1 VGTFALKLLG
11 GASLTGPSGP
21 LSGRVVQRRQVALLA
36 LLGGSRSSPLTRDK
50 AVAILWPESTAAN
63 ARASLSDTLHI
74 LHKALGDEAI
84 VLSSDDLRLN
94 PEVVWCDV
102 QAFRAA
108 LREGRPGEALD
119 MYEGPFLDGFH
130 FTAALE
136 LDRWLDGERD
146 ALRRE
151 ARGAA
156 DALAAEREATGDLA
170 GAVWAARRA
179 LALEPHDETAV
190 RMLMRLLAA
199 AGDRGAAV
207 ETYEAF
213 ARALQADLELEPS
226 PETLEMAQ
234 WIREGRIPSTIS
246 GSARLEAIGPAD
258 ARGDDGGGEEPGHH
272 LRQGPASP
280 PEPEEA
286 AKTARFRLRILG
298 GLALDG
304 PAGAATPLPLQRR
317 AGAVLAVLAVCGDLG
332 CTLDRLSALL
342 WPEEDAPRSRHRLRD
357 TLRTIRRALGPEALL
372 SVGEIVRMDPAAVSS
387 DVQEFTEALAAGR
400 LAEAVSAYRGPLLDG
415 VRLEE
420 APGFERWVDEERA
433 RLSRECQ
440 EALKRLAKRAELE
453 GRWDGAA
460 DWWARALALDPLN
473 TRFVV
478 RRMVALARGGD
489 RANAIR
495 EGEAHRR
502 RLKSEMGLEPDA
514 AFLEELERIYR
525 AEVGTAAFF
534 TPLPLRVAPKEGTPP
549 EPEG

>member
-1 VGTFALKLLG
+1 VFTLKLLG
-11 GASLTGPSGP
+11 GASLAGPSGP
-21 LSGRVVQRRQVALLA
+21 MSGRAVQRRQMALLA
-36 LLGGSRSSPLTRDK
+36 LLGGSRTSPLARDK
-50 AVAILWPESTAAN
+50 VVAILWPESPSKQ
-63 ARASLSDTLHI
+63 ARKSLSDAVHVLS
-74 LHKALGDEAI
+74 KALGNDAI
-84 VLSSDDLRLN
+84 QQTGNGLSLN
-94 PEVVWCDV
+94 PEVVRCDV
-102 QAFRAA
+102 RAFRASLESGEPADA
-108 LREGRPGEALD
+108 LAL
-119 MYEGPFLDGFH
+119 YEGPFLDGFH
-130 FTAALE
+130 FPGAVEFDYWA
-136 LDRWLDGERD
+136 DGERD
-146 ALRRE
+146 ALLRE

-156 DALAAEREATGDLA
+156 DRLAAEREAAGDLV
-170 GAVWAARRA
+170 GAVGWARRA
-179 LALEPHDETAV
+179 LSMEPHDETAV

-207 ETYEAF
+207 EAYDAF
-213 ARALQADLELEPS
+213 AKGLRTDLELEPS

-234 WIREGRIPSTIS
+234 IIREGRITSTIS
-246 GSARLEAIGPAD
+246 GSARLEAIVPAG
-258 ARGDDGGGEEPGHH
+258 ARGGDGSGEEPGHH
-272 LRQGPASP
+272 LRQAPASP

-304 PAGAATPLPLQRR
+304 PAGAATPLPPQRR
-317 AGAVLAVLAVCGDLG
+317 AVAVLAVLAVCGDLG
-332 CTLDRLSALL
+332 CALDRLATLL
-342 WPEEDAPRSRHRLRD
+342 RPEKDAARARHHLRD
-357 TLRTIRRALGPEALL
+357 SLRAIRRALGPEAIL
-372 SVGEIVRMDPAAVSS
+372 SAGDVLRMDPTVVSS

-415 VRLEE
+415 VRMEE

-433 RLSRECQ
+433 RLSREYQ

-453 GRWDGAA
+453 GRWERAA
-460 DWWARALALDPLN
+460 DWWGRALALDPLN

-495 EGEAHRR
+495 EGEAHSR
-502 RLKSEMGLEPDA
+502 RLKSEMGLDPDA

-534 TPLPLRVAPKEGTPP
+534 TPMPLRVAPKEGTPP